1 MQTADIWY
9 KLNIHRR
16 KVGLTFLFVLIFF
29 NSYSQKPLSE
39 SGQDDALVSYGFFL
53 AGHNNSYRIRYS
65 DAFMDPNR
73 DLNIAD
79 NLNVPRLRNVH
90 SIQPVFSRGFSLGF
104 LTTLRLHDQFNILFT
119 PKVGFYEYRTIVNYY
134 DGPIESGET
143 TPSPGRRMAID
154 PVAQVSEATM
164 VEFPLLFKYKSQRF
178 NNTRMYLIG
187 GANAQFRTKGQEEA
201 NEDSLVILGS
211 DVALEM
217 GMGFD
222 IYFEYF
228 KFSPEIRFSH
238 GLRNLYKASHTD
250 PRFAD
255 AISDIRMKTITI
267 YLNFQ

>member
-9 KLNIHRR
+9 KLNIHWR
-16 KVGLTFLFVLIFF
+16 KIGLSLIFFSIFF

-39 SGQDDALVSYGFFL
+39 SGQDDDLISYGFFL

-65 DAFMDPNR
+65 EAFMDPNR
-73 DLNIAD
+73 VYGPNA
-79 NLNVPRLRNVH
+79 PRLSNVH

-134 DGPIESGET
+134 NGTLLSADTGEPFGDG
-143 TPSPGRRMAID
+143 RMAID
-154 PVAQVSEATM
+154 PVAQVSEATL

-178 NNTRMYLIG
+178 NNTRMYFIG

-201 NEDSLVILGS
+201 NEDKLVILGS

-250 PRFAD
+250 PKFAD

>member
-16 KVGLTFLFVLIFF
+16 KVGLTLLFVLIFF

-39 SGQDDALVSYGFFL
+39 SGQDDDLISYGFFL

-65 DAFMDPNR
+65 DAFMEPNR
-73 DLNIAD
+73 DYGANPNA
-79 NLNVPRLRNVH
+79 PRLRNVH

-134 DGPIESGET
+134 DGPLLSADTREPFGD
-143 TPSPGRRMAID
+143 GRMAID
-154 PVAQVSEATM
+154 PVAQVSEATL

-178 NNTRMYLIG
+178 NNTRMYFIG